1 MDGCNLHESGYTTS
15 FFKFSSLNGWLR
27 AGLAGI
33 GLSAPAGVESLA
45 ESRLPVWNHCG
56 ISVESLWNR
65 ASVYELVY
73 SIPHDSTLAGVQAS
87 RL

>member
-1 MDGCNLHESGYTTS
+1 MDSSMLRHESSDVESTNSNLNESGYTTS

-56 ISVESLWNR
+56 ISVESLWN
-65 ASVYELVY
+65 
-73 SIPHDSTLAGVQAS
+73 
-87 RL
+87 